1 VGSLVIAIKQLVV
14 RRGSRTVVNGFEL
27 AANPGEV
34 VGIVGKNGCGKS
46 TLLMAIAG
54 VLAPTEG
61 QITIAGHDVW
71 GARRHRNAAR
81 RALGYVPEG
90 ADPPGFLLGGELW
103 AMVSAARDG
112 AVASPELITALGLD
126 ELRDLA
132 LERMSL
138 GQRRR
143 AVIGAAWIGEPSL
156 LVLDEP
162 DNGLDA
168 RHAETLVELLKLH
181 SARNGVAIV
190 ATHDRGLLE
199 RVNARVVE
207 L

>member
-1 VGSLVIAIKQLVV
+1 MIIVKQLVV
-14 RRGSRTVVNGFEL
+14 RRGSRTVVNGLSL
-27 AANPGEV
+27 AASAGEV

-46 TLLMAIAG
+46 TLVMAIAG

-61 QITIAGHDVW
+61 QIVISGHDVW
-71 GARRHRNAAR
+71 GTRRHRNAAR

-103 AMVSAARDG
+103 ALVSAARGG
-112 AVASPELITALGLD
+112 AVASPELVAALGLD

-132 LERMSL
+132 LDRMSL

-143 AVIGAAWIGEPSL
+143 AVIGAAWIGEPSV

-168 RHAETLVELLKLH
+168 RHAETLVELLTSH

-199 RVNARVVE
+199 RVNARVVD